1 MARIGWTAAAVL
13 AGALCLAAGA
23 STVSPDVSA
32 MNLQAGD
39 VPGAKVVNQHAVKV
53 QGYSAAHFRSF
64 VFSAPNK
71 GVRLLGIESTT
82 YIAADPSTVVAD
94 VDDQQK
100 LVATAA
106 RRKAIAAGIAKDA

>member
-1 MARIGWTAAAVL
+1 MKRIGWAASAALV
-13 AGALCLAAGA
+13 AGLVFAAGA
-23 STVSPDVSA
+23 PPLSPDARA

-106 RRKAIAAGIAKDA
+106 RRKAIAAGI